1 MVNVEV
7 RFVIAGQ
14 EVALGSFAEACA
26 SPKFHPASKL
36 LNLIHSHRALTS
48 TRALRKTFNSDCDR
62 RILLRGMALPDCAR
76 RSVADPRVC
85 NLRRSFVAVM
95 QTAEPR

>member
-1 MVNVEV
+1 MEARNAAAY
-7 RFVIAGQ
+7 FVP
-14 EVALGSFAEACA
+14 ESVLDVVSDSCA
-26 SPKFHPASKL
+26 SPKFHPASNL
-36 LNLIHSHRALTS
+36 LNLIRSHRALTS

-76 RSVADPRVC
+76 RSIADSRVC